1 MMKTKLIFFIL
12 MLLSVVWLGGCGQ
25 KTAVPSENASAPKI
39 KVLASVYPVYE
50 FVKQVGGEKVD
61 VSLLVPA
68 GAEPHEWEPSAKDL
82 IQVKNAKLFFYHGAN
97 FEHWIGKVTAQ
108 DVLGSTTAI
117 EISKN
122 IELMAGSPHSHDHH
136 ANEEDKHGH
145 EEKQKAE
152 QETGEVDP
160 HVWLDPVL
168 AQKEVNNVA
177 EALAAA
183 DPENAAYYR
192 ANAARYNGELQ
203 KLHEEYQTSLQNVKK
218 RTIITSHAAFGYLA
232 ARYHLEQVAIMGLSP
247 DAEPTP
253 EKMTDIVNLCRER
266 QVSYIFA
273 ETIVS
278 PKVAETLAKEAGA
291 KVLLLHPVDALTPDE
306 IKQGKNYLL
315 LMRENLANLKMALE
329 Q

>member
-1 MMKTKLIFFIL
+1 MKTKLICVI
-12 MLLSVVWLGGCGQ
+12 VVIISIIFAGGCG
-25 KTAVPSENASAPKI
+25 KKSATPSDSLSQPKL
-39 KVLASVYPVYE
+39 KVLASVYPVYD
-50 FVKQVGGEKVD
+50 FVRQVGGEKVD

-97 FEHWIGKVTAQ
+97 FEHWLDKVTAK

-117 EISKN
+117 EVSKN
-122 IELMAGSPHSHDHH
+122 IQLIEGSAHEHEHDG
-136 ANEEDKHGH
+136 EEAKHGH
-145 EEKQKAE
+145 ANKHKEQPEKQE
-152 QETGEVDP
+152 LDP

-168 AQKEVNNVA
+168 AQKEVLNIA

-183 DPENAAYYR
+183 DAANADYYR
-192 ANAARYNGELQ
+192 ANAAKYNGELQ
-203 KLHEEYQTSLQNVKK
+203 KLHEEYQAGLQNVKQ

-253 EKMTDIVNLCRER
+253 EKMADIINLCREK
-266 QVSYIFA
+266 QVGYIFS

-278 PKVAETLAKEAGA
+278 PKVAETLAREAGA
-291 KVLLLHPVDALTPDE
+291 KVLVLHPIDALTPTE
-306 IKQGKNYLL
+306 IQQGKNYLL
-315 LMRENLANLKMALE
+315 LMRDNLVNLKLALG